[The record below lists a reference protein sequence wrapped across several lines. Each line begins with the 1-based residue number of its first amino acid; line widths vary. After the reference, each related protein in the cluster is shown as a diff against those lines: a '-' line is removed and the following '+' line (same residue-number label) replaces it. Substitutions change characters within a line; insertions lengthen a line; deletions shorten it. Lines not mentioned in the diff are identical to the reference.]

1 MATACK
7 ITPRVRNDR
16 GRTNDSRLHQ
26 DLRLFGLSE
35 DKLNVVWDA
44 SRKLSEARRLN
55 FSDESVK
62 QAGELMEEGRDVRE
76 VRFDDNGEPLVE
88 DLLGLT
94 KVGDTVSD
102 SDIIRGLSETGS
114 AKVVNIP
121 KREGAKSRMPSV
133 ETMRDVLAMRQI
145 AEGFNKESPLNGRV
159 YATLHYDKDSG
170 NVSLRYDSIRRRKD
184 AELRGEVEG
193 LGREEAGKGA
203 ALHERLGAWLEKCG
217 IGVGTLTEA
226 EAAAGVDGVTD
237 YSSTRRTA
245 EGLAEI
251 VRIAHGERGRAA
263 ITEEAAHVA
272 VASLAGKDANVDRAI
287 ASLSKND
294 SAVREIL
301 GGEYD
306 RYSELYHGDAK
317 ALAHEAAGHLLRDAL
332 VSEDAIDKSGQG
344 RYKSL
349 WHRVVDA
356 VKGFFARFDESPLE
370 LALRQS
376 RTTMRKTARD
386 ILDSRYFATPDF
398 SDEVRSIGSLF
409 AISKEQQARIDDV
422 VRRMMMDSRT
432 RMRRIPGWMRV
443 RKGNKA
449 SKDETYFDQLH
460 STVDHMEKLTE
471 EGKGLAAMEAYLGRA
486 AQDLMYHLNT
496 FERRYKKSK
505 SLESK
510 AYILNNIDIQLRTYE
525 RVLSD
530 VDLQL
535 NELSKSVETAEDKDS
550 MERILRYIHGSKG
563 GEAGDVTPGLASL
576 IHGVKA
582 KIAPCKVPLFVEY
595 VSKFVDIKNI
605 VVPKFGKAYGKK
617 GGEEVSLAE
626 QMLES
631 QEMGGIDHWLLGASL
646 SNVFPVQVFQRMLN
660 IFKLKVREE
669 WIDYRKQLQELTLDL
684 EKAGHGDQDFMF
696 ERDADGKLTGKYV
709 ANDSAEYRS
718 FDEAQR
724 KYYDAVMEIKKE
736 LDQMLPPGM
745 RDLLNSPKIRGDFM
759 ERLEGDESLK
769 DVLKDK
775 LREQY
780 SVMSDD
786 EYVMKE
792 DKMLVDYDGNKI
804 RVLPLRFLKF
814 ASDEAMQAMS
824 TDVTKTLTRYAQMCC
839 NYSIM
844 GRILPVMELGRSII
858 AEGKD
863 VTKKTVVD
871 ENGDKVEV
879 VSGKTREQSGS
890 STLDRIDDIL
900 AGELYGFR
908 SEDVEAEVYNK
919 TVSLTRIG
927 QKLMALTAW
936 SQYMLSPGAAV
947 QNDITARLQL
957 LIASAE
963 GKYIDKSDLLW
974 AKGVFTRNIPSMF
987 SDVGQRVPVEKISLF
1002 NELFNVMQKDGVET
1016 FRHKGAKR
1024 VGVDDLYFMTT
1035 MGEYHANT
1043 VMSLAMAHRVALRT
1057 ADGEKINLWDA
1068 LEVVDMA
1075 EKKRRDAAR
1084 LRKEGRVDEAAAI
1097 TESIARHPEWTGSR
1111 NKHLVLREGVTKEDG
1126 TEFTFRKADGTSD
1139 AEAFIR
1145 KAMHASHLLNGI
1157 YNTEDSAKWQRYI
1170 GGQMLGMYRKWI
1182 APSWYKRMN
1191 GLNYSL
1197 DQGEWSEGYYRT
1209 FFKYGWLRLK
1219 SMWDKTVAADL
1230 KGHELTDIER
1240 KNLRAATTEL
1250 LLWLSLYGLTTLLK
1264 AGKKGQ
1270 KRSFMYNQLY
1280 YFTAR
1285 SLSEVSSMTPQGAFR
1300 ESSRTIKNP
1309 SAVLPVMDN
1318 MLSFFSAFGEM
1329 AMSPFQDDGE
1339 DIIRSGKY
1347 KGWHRWQRDMSK
1359 VPFVPVVRPWMSFLH
1374 PDDAVRFYE

>member
-7 ITPRVRNDR
+7 ITPRVRDDK
-16 GRTNDSRLHQ
+16 GLTNNSRLHQ
-26 DLRLFGLSE
+26 DLRLFGLDSG
-35 DKLNVVWDA
+35 KLNTVWDM

-55 FSDESVK
+55 FSEESVK
-62 QAGELMEEGRDVRE
+62 QTESLMEDGRSVKE
-76 VRFDDNGEPLVE
+76 MRFDENGEPLVD

-94 KVGDTVSD
+94 KLGDTVSD
-102 SDIIRGLSETGS
+102 TDIVRGLSEMS
-114 AKVVNIP
+114 ADKVVNIP
-121 KREGAKSRMPSV
+121 KKEGSDSRMPSM
-133 ETMRDVLAMRQI
+133 EEMLDVLSIRQS
-145 AEGFNKESPLNGRV
+145 AEDFNRESPLSGRV
-159 YATLHYDKDSG
+159 NATVTYDKDSG
-170 NVSLRYDSIRRRKD
+170 DVSMRFESVRRRAE
-184 AELRGEVEG
+184 AELRGEPEG
-193 LGREEAGKGA
+193 LSKEAADKGA
-203 ALHERLGAWLEKCG
+203 ALHGRVEAWLEKCG
-217 IGVGTLTEA
+217 IGVGALTEA

-237 YSSTRRTA
+237 YSATRRTA
-245 EGLAEI
+245 KGLVEI
-251 VRIAHGERGRAA
+251 VRVAHGEKGRTA

-272 VASLAGKDANVDRAI
+272 IASLVGKNANIDRAI
-287 ASLSKND
+287 GALAKD
-294 SAVREIL
+294 EAAVRRIL
-301 GGEYD
+301 DGEYD
-306 RYSELYHGDAK
+306 RYSELYHGDAV

-344 RYKSL
+344 RFKSL
-349 WHRVVDA
+349 WRRVVDA

-376 RTTMRKTARD
+376 QVTMRKTARD
-386 ILDSRYFATPDF
+386 ILDGRYFAAPDF
-398 SDEVRSIGSLF
+398 SEEVKSIGSLF
-409 AISKEQQARIDDV
+409 AVSKETQAKVDDIV
-422 VRRMMMDSRT
+422 KRMMADSRT
-432 RMRRIPGWMRV
+432 RMRRIPGWMRA

-449 SKDETYFDQLH
+449 DKDETYFDQLS
-460 STVDHMEKLTE
+460 STVKNMEKLTE

-496 FERRYKKSK
+496 FERRYKKAK

-525 RVLSD
+525 RVLAD

-535 NELSKSVETAEDKDS
+535 DELSKTVETAEDKDS
-550 MERILRYIHGSKG
+550 MERIMRYIHGSKG
-563 GEAGDVTPGLASL
+563 EATGGVTPGLASL

-605 VVPKFGKAYGKK
+605 IVPKFGKAYGKK
-617 GGEEVSLAE
+617 GGETVSLAE
-626 QMLES
+626 QMMES
-631 QEMGGIDHWLLGASL
+631 QEMGGVDHWLLGASL

-669 WIDYRKQLQELTLDL
+669 WIDYRKQLQELTLEL
-684 EKAGHGDQDFMF
+684 EQAGHKDQDFMF
-696 ERDADGKLTGKYV
+696 ERKDGKLTGKYV
-709 ANDSAEYRS
+709 ANDSAEYRA
-718 FDEAQR
+718 FDGAQR
-724 KYYDAVMEIKKE
+724 KYYDAVMAIKDE
-736 LDQMLPPGM
+736 LDHMLPPGM
-745 RDLLNSPKIRGDFM
+745 RELLNSPKIRGDFM
-759 ERLEGDESLK
+759 ERLEGDEKLK

-775 LREQY
+775 LKEQY

-792 DKMLVDYDGNKI
+792 DKVLVDYDGNKI
-804 RVLPLRFLKF
+804 HVLPLRFLQF
-814 ASDEAMQAMS
+814 ANGEDLQAMS

-839 NYSIM
+839 NYSVM

-863 VTKKTVVD
+863 TSKKTVAD

-879 VSGKTREQSGS
+879 ASGKTREQSGS
-890 STLDRIDDIL
+890 STLDRVDDIL

-908 SEDVEAEVYNK
+908 SENVETEIYNK

-957 LIASAE
+957 LVASAE

-974 AKGVFTRNIPSMF
+974 AKGVFTKNIPSMF
-987 SDVGQRVPVEKISLF
+987 SDVGQRVPAEKISLF

-1016 FRHKGAKR
+1016 FRHRNAKR

-1043 VMSLAMAHRVALRT
+1043 VLSLAMAHRVMLRT
-1057 ADGEKINLWDA
+1057 AGGEKVNLWDA

-1084 LRKEGRVDEAAAI
+1084 LRKEGRTDEAAAI
-1097 TESIARHPEWTGSR
+1097 IESIAKHPEWKGSR

-1126 TEFTFRKADGTSD
+1126 TEFTFTKPDGTSD
-1139 AEAFIR
+1139 AEAFTR

-1182 APSWYKRMN
+1182 APAWYKRMN

-1209 FFKYGWLRLK
+1209 FFKYGWMRLK
-1219 SMWDKTVAADL
+1219 STWDKAVAADL
-1230 KGHELTDIER
+1230 KGHELTDMER

-1250 LLWLSLYGLTTLLK
+1250 ILWLSLCGLTAMLK
-1264 AGKKGQ
+1264 AGKKER
-1270 KRSFMYNQLY
+1270 KRSFLYNQLY

-1285 SLSEVSSMTPQGAFR
+1285 SLSEVGSMTPQGVLP
-1300 ESSRTIKNP
+1300 ESLRTIQNP
-1309 SAVLPVMDN
+1309 SAVLPVVNN
-1318 MLSFFSAFGEM
+1318 MFSFFSAFGEM

-1339 DIIRSGKY
+1339 DVIRSGKY